1 METSEIEVLDDFLSK
16 YQIKSKLPT
25 NFNFLLKD
33 INNKL
38 SYESYLEV
46 LGEYTDLPKAIHSHN
61 NDNRVY
67 LERNIPEVFELTEKL
82 SEINNVNLV
91 STGFYWYPPFS
102 YCGWHTNSDNEG
114 RRLYYIYSQE
124 ENKSFLRSMKDRE
137 MVTKYDNLGWT
148 KNDFRVNSDKEN
160 LNWHCVGSYTN
171 RISIGFKVLENTKRT
186 ISLL

>member
-1 METSEIEVLDDFLSK
+1 MNFSEIEVLDDFLSK
-16 YQIKSKLPT
+16 YQIKSRFPT
-25 NFNFLLKD
+25 NLNFLNKD
-33 INNKL
+33 IDTKL
-38 SYESYLEV
+38 SYDSYLKI
-46 LGEYTDLPKAIHSHN
+46 LDEYIDLPNARISHT
-61 NDNRVY
+61 NDNRIY
-67 LERNIPEVFELTEKL
+67 LERENREVSELTKKL
-82 SEINNVNLV
+82 SEINNLNLI

-124 ENKSFLRSMKDRE
+124 EDKSFLRSIKDGE

-148 KNDFRVNSDKEN
+148 KNDFRVNSDESN